1 MLSSQPPPW
10 ASGARLAGRLG
21 GEGER
26 GSEVSQP
33 QVRKPGPSPRPPA
46 PCLSLRTLLLAG
58 QTPQARS
65 LGLSVRSPNAEALT
79 CPVCPV
85 SPPDRASTACDLQA
99 PATRARP
106 PAPPARGRW
115 GPCWAFPISR
125 PHRPGIGPCSS
136 SGCGWAHHL
145 RCSPSSDS
153 CPSSDP

>member
-1 MLSSQPPPW
+1 MQRHSHALCVLCPP
-10 ASGARLAGRLG
+10 RT
-21 GEGER
+21 
-26 GSEVSQP
+26 
-33 QVRKPGPSPRPPA
+33 GP
-46 PCLSLRTLLLAG
+46 LLRA
-58 QTPQARS
+58 
-65 LGLSVRSPNAEALT
+65 
-79 CPVCPV
+79 
-85 SPPDRASTACDLQA
+85 DLQA